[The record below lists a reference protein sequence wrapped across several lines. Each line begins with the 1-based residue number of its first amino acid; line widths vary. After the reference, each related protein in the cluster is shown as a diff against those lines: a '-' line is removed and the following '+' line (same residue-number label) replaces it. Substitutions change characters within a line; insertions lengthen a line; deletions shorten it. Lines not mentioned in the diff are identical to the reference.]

1 MAKKEETKKTTTK
14 KVEKKT
20 TTKKEKSNVNEVVIK
35 IDGDTW
41 TKAIDNVFKQKQKT
55 VKIDG
60 FRKGKVPRDIYEKH
74 FGKESLFLEAADS
87 VLQQAYIQALTDS
100 KLVPIIQPSV
110 DLTSIG
116 EDHVEFKF
124 VITTKPTV
132 KVKKYKGLGVKPKE
146 VKVTKEEIDHEVS
159 HLLEH
164 YAEMKTKESGKVE
177 KGNIAI
183 IDFEGFKDG
192 KPFDGGK
199 GENYSLEIGSNTFI
213 PGFEDGVIGMKVD
226 EEKDI
231 KLKFPKD
238 YGAKDLAGK
247 EVVFKVKVNEI
258 KEKVSRELDE
268 DFFEDLGM
276 EDVTNEKELKDKIK
290 ESLTSQKKLQAE
302 NEYLE
307 RLLEEISKNVEVDI
321 PQQLVDNETKSLKDK
336 FAHDLSHQ
344 GINLDMYYQFTNSSE
359 EDLMKELSKESYKNV
374 LYRLMLE
381 EIKNLEKIELE
392 EKEVQKEA
400 EEMAKRYQVTKE
412 EFLEQFGGIEAV
424 KFELEMNKTIEK
436 LKEYNK

>member
-14 KVEKKT
+14 KTTKKVEKK
-20 TTKKEKSNVNEVVIK
+20 NVKEVVIK
-35 IDGDTW
+35 IDGETW
-41 TKAIDNVFKQKQKT
+41 TKAIDRVFKEKQKT

-74 FGKESLFLEAADS
+74 YGKESLFLEAADS
-87 VLQQAYIQALTDS
+87 VLQQAFIEALSES
-100 KLVPIIQPSV
+100 KLQPIIQPSV

-124 VITTKPTV
+124 VITTRPEV
-132 KVKKYKGLGVKPKE
+132 KIKKYKGLNVKPKE
-146 VKVTKEEIDHEVS
+146 VKVTKEEVDHEIE

-164 YAEMKTKESGKVE
+164 YAEMRTKETGKVE
-177 KGNIAI
+177 KGDIAI

-213 PGFEDGVIGMKVD
+213 PGFEDAVIGMKID

-231 KLKFPKD
+231 NLTFPEN
-238 YGAKDLAGK
+238 YGAADLAGK
-247 EVVFKVKVNEI
+247 DVVFKVKVNEI

-268 DFFEDLGM
+268 DFFDDLGL
-276 EDVTNEKELKDKIK
+276 EDVKNEKDLRTKMK
-290 ESLTSQKKLQAE
+290 ESISDQKKLQVE
-302 NEYLE
+302 NEYIE
-307 RLLEEISKNVEVDI
+307 KLLEEVSKNVEVDI
-321 PQQLVDNETKSLKDK
+321 PDELVQEETRSLKDK
-336 FAHDLSHQ
+336 FAHQLSHQ
-344 GINLDMYYQFTNSSE
+344 GINLYMYYQFTNSTE
-359 EDLMKELSKESYKNV
+359 EDLMNELSKESYKNV

-381 EIKNLEKIELE
+381 EIQTLEKIELE
-392 EKEVQKEA
+392 EKEVEKEIENLA
-400 EEMAKRYQVTKE
+400 EKYQVTKE
-412 EFLEQFGGIEAV
+412 EFLEQFGGVEAV
-424 KFELEMNKTIEK
+424 KYDLQMNKTIEK

>member
-14 KVEKKT
+14 KTTKKVEKK
-20 TTKKEKSNVNEVVIK
+20 NVKEVVIK
-35 IDGDTW
+35 IDGETW
-41 TKAIDNVFKQKQKT
+41 TKAIDRVFKEKQKT

-74 FGKESLFLEAADS
+74 YGKESLFLEAADS
-87 VLQQAYIQALTDS
+87 VLQQAFIEALSES
-100 KLVPIIQPSV
+100 KLQPIIQPSV

-124 VITTKPTV
+124 VITTRPEV
-132 KVKKYKGLGVKPKE
+132 KIKKYKGLNVKPKE
-146 VKVTKEEIDHEVS
+146 VKVTKEEVDHEIE

-164 YAEMKTKESGKVE
+164 YAEMRTKETGKVE
-177 KGNIAI
+177 KGDIAI

-213 PGFEDGVIGMKVD
+213 PGFEDAVIGMKID

-231 KLKFPKD
+231 NLTFPEN
-238 YGAKDLAGK
+238 YGAADLAGK
-247 EVVFKVKVNEI
+247 DVVFKVKVNEI

-268 DFFEDLGM
+268 DFFDDLGL
-276 EDVTNEKELKDKIK
+276 EDVKNEKDLRTKMK
-290 ESLTSQKKLQAE
+290 ESISDQKKLQVE
-302 NEYLE
+302 NEYIE
-307 RLLEEISKNVEVDI
+307 KLLEEVSKNVEVDI
-321 PQQLVDNETKSLKDK
+321 PDELVQEETRSLKDK
-336 FAHDLSHQ
+336 FAHQLSHQ
-344 GINLDMYYQFTNSSE
+344 GINLDMYYQFTNSTE
-359 EDLMKELSKESYKNV
+359 EDLMNELSKESYKNV

-381 EIKNLEKIELE
+381 EIQTLEKIELE
-392 EKEVQKEA
+392 EKEVEKEIDNLA
-400 EEMAKRYQVTKE
+400 EKYQVTKE
-412 EFLEQFGGIEAV
+412 EFLEQFGGVEAV
-424 KFELEMNKTIEK
+424 KYDLQMNKTIEK

>member
-14 KVEKKT
+14 KTTKKVEKK
-20 TTKKEKSNVNEVVIK
+20 NVKEVVIK
-35 IDGDTW
+35 IDGETW
-41 TKAIDNVFKQKQKT
+41 TKAIDRVFKEKQKT

-74 FGKESLFLEAADS
+74 YGKESLFLEAADS
-87 VLQQAYIQALTDS
+87 VLQQAFIEALSES
-100 KLVPIIQPSV
+100 KLQPIIQPSV

-124 VITTKPTV
+124 VITTRPEV
-132 KVKKYKGLGVKPKE
+132 KIKKYKGLNVKPKE
-146 VKVTKEEIDHEVS
+146 VKVTKEEVDHEIE

-164 YAEMKTKESGKVE
+164 YAEMRTKETGKVE
-177 KGNIAI
+177 KGDIAI

-213 PGFEDGVIGMKVD
+213 PGFEDAVIGMKID

-231 KLKFPKD
+231 NLTFPEN
-238 YGAKDLAGK
+238 YGAADLAGK
-247 EVVFKVKVNEI
+247 DVVFKVKVNEI

-268 DFFEDLGM
+268 DFFDDLGL
-276 EDVTNEKELKDKIK
+276 EDVKNEKDLRTKMK
-290 ESLTSQKKLQAE
+290 ESISDQKKLQVE
-302 NEYLE
+302 NEYIE
-307 RLLEEISKNVEVDI
+307 KLLEEVSKNVEVDI
-321 PQQLVDNETKSLKDK
+321 PDELVQEETRSLKDK
-336 FAHDLSHQ
+336 FAHQLSHQ
-344 GINLDMYYQFTNSSE
+344 GINLDMYYQFTNSTE
-359 EDLMKELSKESYKNV
+359 EDLMNELSKESYKNV

-381 EIKNLEKIELE
+381 EIQTLEKIELE
-392 EKEVQKEA
+392 EKEVEKEIENLA
-400 EEMAKRYQVTKE
+400 EKYQVTKE
-412 EFLEQFGGIEAV
+412 EFLEQFGGVEAV
-424 KFELEMNKTIEK
+424 KYDLQMNKTIEK

>member
-14 KVEKKT
+14 KPTKKVEKK
-20 TTKKEKSNVNEVVIK
+20 NVKEVVIK
-35 IDGDTW
+35 IDGETW
-41 TKAIDNVFKQKQKT
+41 TKAIDKVFKEKQKT

-74 FGKESLFLEAADS
+74 YGKESLYLEAADS
-87 VLQQAYIQALTDS
+87 VLQQAFIQALSES
-100 KLVPIIQPSV
+100 KLQPIIQPSV

-124 VITTKPTV
+124 VITTRPEV
-132 KVKKYKGLGVKPKE
+132 KIKKYKGLNVKPKE
-146 VKVTKEEIDHEVS
+146 VKVTKEEVDHEIE

-164 YAEMKTKESGKVE
+164 YAEMRTKETGKVE
-177 KGNIAI
+177 KGDIAI

-213 PGFEDGVIGMKVD
+213 PGFEDAVIGMKID

-231 KLKFPKD
+231 NLTFPEN
-238 YGAKDLAGK
+238 YGAADLAGK
-247 EVVFKVKVNEI
+247 DVVFKVKVNEI

-268 DFFEDLGM
+268 DFFDDLGL
-276 EDVTNEKELKDKIK
+276 EDVKNEKDLRNKMK
-290 ESLTSQKKLQAE
+290 ESISDQKKLQVE
-302 NEYLE
+302 NEYIE
-307 RLLEEISKNVEVDI
+307 KLLEEVSKNVEVDI
-321 PQQLVDNETKSLKDK
+321 PDELVDEETKSLKDK
-336 FAHDLSHQ
+336 FAHQLSHQ
-344 GINLDMYYQFTNSSE
+344 GISLDMYYQFTNSTE

-381 EIKNLEKIELE
+381 EIQNLEKIEIE
-392 EKEVQKEA
+392 EKEVEKEIDNLA
-400 EEMAKRYQVTKE
+400 EKYQVTRE
-412 EFLEQFGGIEAV
+412 EFLEQFGGVEAV
-424 KFELEMNKTIEK
+424 KYDLQMNKTIEK